1 MVGQILSS
9 PHISIPPTLPSI
21 LKEYCKA
28 AIRTQPHDLLG
39 WSTIYFQALADGED
53 PPVKERLEYPPIPSP
68 SGLTQGHI
76 KALLKSLN
84 SQEKVSQK
92 ALKEKWEGLYLDE
105 NALQEMLQLGGFEE
119 EIDLL
124 KFVSVA
130 SGHLTKSLYDTM
142 VLLCELLTEDPKGG
156 LAKLPLEIFSQLY
169 TFLAAID
176 GEHKSQHQQNIQGIG
191 PRVPVEQVDAVIGF
205 MRRCAQL
212 QEGMVMPAN
221 LHDMHCPH
229 LDVTTTFNA

>member
-1 MVGQILSS
+1 MVGQILNS

-53 PPVKERLEYPPIPSP
+53 PPVKERLEYPPMSSP

-76 KALLKSLN
+76 KALIKGLN

-92 ALKEKWEGLYLDE
+92 ALKEKWDGLYLDE
-105 NALQEMLQLGGFEE
+105 NALQAMLQLGRFEE
-119 EIDLL
+119 EIDLF

-156 LAKLPLEIFSQLY
+156 LAKLPLEIFCQLY
-169 TFLAAID
+169 TFLAGID
-176 GEHKSQHQQNIQGIG
+176 GEQNVSDKVSVQGIG
-191 PRVPVEQVDAVIGF
+191 PCVPVEQVDAVIGF
-205 MRRCAQL
+205 MRQCAQL
-212 QEGMVMPAN
+212 QEGMIMPAN

-229 LDVTTTFNA
+229 LDATTSFNA